1 MDPAPTLATLLRN
14 AEPVLAAAGIDTA
27 RLDAE
32 VLLASVVGTNRSG
45 LYARLHDPVDGCAV
59 RFRELV
65 ERRARRE
72 PLAYILGHKEFHSLD
87 FIVDP
92 AVLIPRPETE
102 HLIDAVVA
110 HLGDRPARICDVG
123 TGSGCIAVT
132 LARVL
137 PRCRVVAADISRP
150 ALRVARQN
158 ARRNGVSDRVR
169 FVAADLL
176 RGFAGKFDVIVSNP
190 PYLRSTDARSPELDW
205 EPQAA
210 LQAGASG
217 LDAVA
222 PLIASARA
230 LMKPGALLAI
240 EIGAGQ
246 DANAMALARAAGLQ
260 SVSMQSDLAGI
271 PRVLIGYKI

>member
-1 MDPAPTLATLLRN
+1 MQPAPTIAALLRH

-32 VLLASVVGTNRSG
+32 VLLASVVGTDRAG
-45 LYARLHDPVDGCAV
+45 LYARLRDPVDAGAE
-59 RFRELV
+59 RFHALV

-87 FIVDP
+87 FIVNS

-102 HLIDAVVA
+102 HLIEAVVA

-137 PRCRVVAADISRP
+137 PRCRIVAADISRP
-150 ALRVARQN
+150 ALRIARQN
-158 ARRNGVSDRVR
+158 ARHHGVSDRVH

-176 RGFAGKFDVIVSNP
+176 RAFAGRFDVIVSNP
-190 PYLRSTDARSPELDW
+190 PYLRPTDARSPELDW
-205 EPQAA
+205 EPAAA
-210 LQAGASG
+210 LTAGAKG
-217 LDAVA
+217 LDAIA
-222 PLIASARA
+222 GLIASAAPR
-230 LMKPGALLAI
+230 MTPGALLAV

-246 DANAMALARAAGLQ
+246 DADAMALARAADLEA
-260 SVSMQSDLAGI
+260 VSMQSDLAGI
-271 PRVLIGYKI
+271 PRVLIGYRI